1 MFRTK
6 MSEAAKFA
14 AVLFHDEEAPGTYKT
29 EYEYEIMYQIRE
41 AEDISQALANV
52 RRPA

>member
-1 MFRTK
+1 MFKAT

-14 AVLFHDEEAPGTYKT
+14 AVLFHDEDAYGTYKT
-29 EYEYEIMYQIRE
+29 EYEYEIMCQIRE
-41 AEDISQALANV
+41 AEDITNALANV